1 MKVIK
6 PLKLGVM
13 HRTFEVRQQQYL
25 AVGIHVFFAFDR
37 PDRILPD
44 IGLWQVAAEA
54 MGSDGVLD
62 EGLPKPEPEVTIHG
76 HAHVPSRAPAIAC
89 QVRFTMGRID
99 KQLYVIGDRVWR
111 HGVATDPVPFTSMPI
126 DRAHAFGGEGFAANS
141 AGKGIGP
148 APGPDGQVVHPL
160 PNVEHPKRL
169 VRSPGDRPDPVGF
182 GCLDVMAPA
191 RRAFAGTYDKRWQ
204 ETQMPGFP
212 EDFDAHYFQTA
223 PEDQWLGALTGDER
237 FVIENM
243 HSEHPRLEGGIP
255 RLTARCFF
263 TRASAEPIHV
273 PLRDGAPDP
282 DARPVRPLEEIAM
295 RAETLRL
302 FPNAAR
308 GVLIFRGV
316 AKVAEDDAADI
327 RELLVAADDPGALRP
342 IEHFQEALARRL
354 DKDDGAIHSLR
365 ERDLLPPSAFEGEPL
380 PDETFSDLGER
391 LKSEGLLAKHV
402 RRNAELRMEALRA
415 ELAAQGLDPDA
426 YGATALPPEP
436 GPPPTDMDAMADL
449 ALAEKARA
457 REQQAEAEKKQAE
470 KLEELR
476 ATFAEQGLDFDAMTA
491 RARSAEGGPPKFRAK
506 DELARLRD
514 QLTLSQNAG
523 TPLPDVEKQ
532 LADPGLMER
541 LQQAEDQILGAYRR
555 HAQLF
560 PAAAERPED
569 EARKLREIVLEA
581 HAAGRSLARM
591 DLCRADLRG
600 ASLRGADLSR
610 AFLEGADLRGA
621 DLSGAN
627 LTDTVLARADL
638 SDATLDSAIARG
650 TNFGGAKLHRTR
662 MTGGVDAR
670 RAVFS
675 KADVSGAD
683 LSGAD
688 LSEADMLE
696 ASLTD
701 TKLDGARATGVTFL
715 KSTLTNLSL
724 SGARLD
730 KCIFVQVDV
739 GGADLRGIVM
749 NDATFIECTG
759 AGTRFGGA
767 TLRGFR
773 LVHRCR
779 FPRADFHGA
788 TLEKANLRGAVL
800 EGADFAEATLEGA
813 DLSEC
818 DLRGASFH
826 RARAPGSMWIRAD
839 LRGANLFGLGALMA
853 FFSKARLEGADL
865 GEACLVRAD
874 LARVVTDR
882 DTRWSGADLTQ
893 ARFVRQAAPST

>member
-37 PDRILPD
+37 PDRLLPD
-44 IGLWQVAAEA
+44 VGLWQLAAEA
-54 MGSDGVLD
+54 LGSEGVLD
-62 EGLPKPEPEVTIHG
+62 EGLPKPEPEVTLHG
-76 HAHVPSRAPAIAC
+76 HAHVPSRGGAIAC
-89 QVRFTMGRID
+89 QVRFTMGRVD
-99 KQLYVIGDRVWR
+99 KQLYVVGDRVWR
-111 HGVATDPVPFTSMPI
+111 HGVATDPVPFTSMPV
-126 DRAHAFGGEGFAANS
+126 DWAHAFGGEGFAANP
-141 AGKGIGP
+141 AGRGVAP
-148 APGPDGQVVHPL
+148 APGPDGQTVHAL
-160 PNVEHPKRL
+160 PNIEHPKRL

-182 GCLDVMAPA
+182 GCLDVTAPG
-191 RRAFAGTYDKRWQ
+191 RRAFGGTYDKRWQ

-223 PEDQWLGALTGDER
+223 PEDQWLGALAGDER

-243 HSEHPRLEGGIP
+243 HPEHSRLEGRVP
-255 RLTARCFF
+255 RLAARCFI
-263 TRASAEPIHV
+263 TRSSADPIHV
-273 PLRDGAPDP
+273 PVRDGAPDP
-282 DARPVRPLEEIAM
+282 DGRPIRPIEEIAM

-316 AKVAEDDAADI
+316 AKIAEDDAADL
-327 RELLVAADDPGALRP
+327 RELLIAADDPGAPRP
-342 IEHFQEALARRL
+342 LHHFQEALARRL
-354 DKDDGAIHSLR
+354 DRDNGAIHSLR

-380 PDETFSDLGER
+380 PDEASTPLAR
-391 LKSEGLLAKHV
+391 PTSEGPLAKNV
-402 RRNAELRMEALRA
+402 RRSAALRIEALRA
-415 ELAAQGLDPDA
+415 DLAAQGLDPDA
-426 YGATALPPEP
+426 YGAPALPPEL
-436 GPPPTDMDAMADL
+436 PPAPADGDAMADL

-457 REQQAEAEKKQAE
+457 RELEAEAEKKRAE
-470 KLEELR
+470 ELEKLR

-491 RARSAEGGPPKFRAK
+491 KARTGAGGPPKFRAK
-506 DELARLRD
+506 EELARLRD
-514 QLTLSQNAG
+514 QLVLAENAG
-523 TPLPDVEKQ
+523 APLPEVEKQ
-532 LADPGLMER
+532 LADPGLFER
-541 LQQAEDQILGAYRR
+541 LQQTEDQILGAYRR
-555 HAQLF
+555 YAQLF
-560 PAAAERPED
+560 PAAAERPEH

-581 HAAGRSLARM
+581 HAAGRSLALV
-591 DLCRADLRG
+591 DLCRADLSG
-600 ASLRGADLSR
+600 VSLRGADLSR

-627 LTDTVLARADL
+627 LEGAVLARADL
-638 SDATLDSAIARG
+638 SDATLDGAVARG

-675 KADVSGAD
+675 KADVANAD

-696 ASLTD
+696 ASIVD
-701 TKLDGARATGVTFL
+701 TKLDGARATSVTFL
-715 KSTLTNLSL
+715 KSTLRNLSL

-739 GGADLRGIVM
+739 GGADLRGTIM
-749 NDATFIECTG
+749 NDATFVECSG
-759 AGTRFGGA
+759 ARARFGGA

-773 LVHRCR
+773 LVNRCR
-779 FPRADFHGA
+779 FPGADFHGA
-788 TLEKANLRGAVL
+788 TLEKANLRGADL
-800 EGADFAEATLEGA
+800 EGADFGEATLEGA

-818 DLRGASFH
+818 NLRGASFH

-839 LRGANLFGLGALMA
+839 LRGANLFQLSAVMA
-853 FFSKARLEGADL
+853 FLSKARLEGADL

-893 ARFVRQAAPST
+893 ARFVRQAPPT